1 MMCDTHTTCR
11 VTGLLPF
18 DTSTIP
24 LPHFLPAYPLPP
36 CLPLP
41 LEGLRPGLP
50 DVERVPV
57 ARMDT
62 GSAVVDASP
71 RVVVARVC
79 NLPVR

>member
-1 MMCDTHTTCR
+1 MTLTPHVAPLVFFPLIR
-11 VTGLLPF
+11 QL
-18 DTSTIP
+18 IP
-24 LPHFLPAYPLPP
+24 LPHFLPTCPLPP

-62 GSAVVDASP
+62 GSAVVDAAP

-79 NLPVR
+79 DLPVR